1 MFNNVALDVF
11 IGLVFVYL
19 LYSLMATIVQEIIAS
34 FLNLRAVVL
43 VKAIRIMLNDRK
55 NVELKNKSFLG
66 QTWERIVIS
75 LETQWHNIACRLPDL
90 SLAKAFYKHPSI
102 KYLSPN
108 VSRSKPSYIEPKNF
122 SATIIQILRGKNFD
136 GSMPV
141 MLAVYNTLF
150 PMVTAAHENEKIPTV
165 EVGQIEPVV
174 AIIQPETLD
183 KLRQLFIDSQKDLNL
198 FSASLEDWYNQTMDR
213 ANGWY
218 KRQTRRI
225 LFFIGLIVAICGN
238 VDSIKIYH
246 VLSKDK
252 GARDQM
258 VQLAIQSA
266 PKYEAAVNA
275 IKDSLKQSKPN
286 KSDTG
291 KFIITTTGNPILDS
305 AYSDV
310 KNDIEQSGF
319 VLAMGYHHSKKY
331 KQYQFLLQKEDSLQT
346 KQDSLHQAKIV
357 ETDSLFQK
365 NKAELK
371 NTKNQ
376 IDDIEPE
383 VFDKFDWGSSP
394 LGWLITALALTLS
407 APFWFDLLS
416 KFISLRS
423 TGKKPDVDTGNTS
436 QPPVVAIASSPATA
450 AALSTNEV
458 VIKSDIQPEFVPDE
472 ADDSSIAQG

>member
-19 LYSLMATIVQEIIAS
+19 IYSLLATIVQEIIAS

-55 NVELKNKSFLG
+55 NVELKSKSFLG
-66 QTWERIVIS
+66 KTWERIVIS
-75 LETQWHNIACRLPDL
+75 FEAQLHYIACRLPDL

-108 VSRSKPSYIEPKNF
+108 IARSKPSYIEPKNF

-141 MLAVYNTLF
+141 MLSVYNTLF
-150 PMVTAAHENEKIPTV
+150 PMVTAAQQNQNTTTV
-165 EVGQIEPVV
+165 EVGQTEPVV
-174 AIIQPETLD
+174 AVIQPETLD
-183 KLRQLFIDSQKDLNL
+183 KLRQLFIDSQKDLTL

-225 LFFIGLIVAICGN
+225 LFFLGLLIAIWGN

-252 GARDQM
+252 NARDQM

-266 PKYEAAVNA
+266 PKYEAAIKA
-275 IKDSLKQSKPN
+275 IKDSIKQTKTN
-286 KSDTG
+286 KTDTG
-291 KFIITTTGNPILDS
+291 KVVIVTTGNSILDS
-305 AYSDV
+305 AYTDIKS
-310 KNDIEQSGF
+310 DIEQSGY
-319 VLAMGYHHSKKY
+319 VLAIGYHHSKKY
-331 KQYQFLLQKEDSLQT
+331 KVYDSLRSRKETLQT
-346 KQDSLHQAKIV
+346 IQDSLRKAKIADTASSYQ
-357 ETDSLFQK
+357 ENLSDI
-365 NKAELK
+365 N
-371 NTKNQ
+371 NTKTQ
-376 IDDIEPE
+376 IAGIDPE

-394 LGWLITALALTLS
+394 LGWLITALALTLG

-416 KFISLRS
+416 KFINLRS
-423 TGKKPDVDTGNTS
+423 AGKKPEINTDDADK
-436 QPPVVAIASSPATA
+436 PLA
-450 AALSTNEV
+450 AASTFGVAADLSTNNAIIAAER
-458 VIKSDIQPEFVPDE
+458 QPEIVPDE
-472 ADDSSIAQG
+472 DDDSSIAQG